1 MLIAHLSL
9 QFGTQNEL
17 NKKYDYNTNAQR
29 IQKVVLRKKL
39 QINNSMSF
47 IFACKSSCQR
57 QLVHRDSLG
66 LLAD

>member
-17 NKKYDYNTNAQR
+17 NKKYEYKETQR
-29 IQKVVLRKKL
+29 IQKVVLKKL

-47 IFACKSSCQR
+47 ICPCEPSR
-57 QLVHRDSLG
+57 QSQFVHRDSRRIFV
-66 LLAD
+66 D

>member
-17 NKKYDYNTNAQR
+17 NKKYEYKESQR
-29 IQKVVLRKKL
+29 IQNVVLKKL

-47 IFACKSSCQR
+47 ICP
-57 QLVHRDSLG
+57 
-66 LLAD
+66 